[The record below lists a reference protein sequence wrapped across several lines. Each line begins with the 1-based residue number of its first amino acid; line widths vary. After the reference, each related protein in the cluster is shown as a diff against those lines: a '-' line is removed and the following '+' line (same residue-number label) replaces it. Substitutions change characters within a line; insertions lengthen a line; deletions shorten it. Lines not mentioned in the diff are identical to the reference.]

1 MLTRTQRQRAREVLD
16 SRLAALK
23 PITQYAPP
31 RLGWVRAIRDALGMS
46 AADLAARMGVTGAS
60 VRSLEANELSG
71 GVRLASLRRAAAA
84 MDCTLVYAFVPN
96 TTLEDTVMSEARC
109 ILAAE
114 TGRVRQTM
122 ALEDQE
128 SELSPGAREERLRE
142 IAGSSRLWRKESN
155 QG

>member
-1 MLTRTQRQRAREVLD
+1 
-16 SRLAALK
+16 
-23 PITQYAPP
+23 
-31 RLGWVRAIRDALGMS
+31 MS